1 MRHVIRNH
9 LNFAKHKRCF
19 FADVDDDAESDEC
32 DDEFDANMG
41 KMIAADSALKAVA
54 QIHRNASTSAT
65 NSPSTTHP
73 THCYTYMPF
82 TENVEKMSLYG
93 RLNTKCVR
101 LGL

>member
-73 THCYTYMPF
+73 SQ
-82 TENVEKMSLYG
+82 KM
-93 RLNTKCVR
+93 
-101 LGL
+101 